1 MGHKGGSKN
10 SVFLKPPYTFWNFIM
25 SIRIK
30 KTALKILWIIVGLLF
45 SILFIMFSAVIIA
58 MYEPVTDNDIEM
70 RKEAFRDMV
79 YNEFNGNDALDNLI
93 GIQLPCYKIVDSKC
107 DYVTFFPAETEYN
120 VELKIHFP
128 EGVSDSIRDEI
139 RKLASEKASNPLS
152 KGNVINEWG
161 FGEDN
166 PKEIFYRTED
176 ASNVGCVVM
185 FKPQC
190 DTVYVT
196 RYKW

>member
-1 MGHKGGSKN
+1 
-10 SVFLKPPYTFWNFIM
+10 M

-70 RKEAFRDMV
+70 REEAFRDMV

-93 GIQLPCYKIVDSKC
+93 GIQLPCYKIVGSKC

-128 EGVSDSIRDEI
+128 KGLPDSIRDEI

-152 KGNVINEWG
+152 KGNVINKWG

-176 ASNVGCVVM
+176 VSNVGCVVM

-190 DTVYVT
+190 DTVYIT

>member
-1 MGHKGGSKN
+1 MN
-10 SVFLKPPYTFWNFIM
+10 
-25 SIRIK
+25 IRIK
-30 KTALKILWIIVGLLF
+30 KMALKILWIIVGLLF

-70 RKEAFRDMV
+70 REEAFRDMV

-128 EGVSDSIRDEI
+128 KGLSDSIRDEI
-139 RKLASEKASNPLS
+139 HKLA
-152 KGNVINEWG
+152 
-161 FGEDN
+161 
-166 PKEIFYRTED
+166 
-176 ASNVGCVVM
+176 
-185 FKPQC
+185 
-190 DTVYVT
+190 
-196 RYKW
+196 